1 MKNNMLNILETYKK
15 TRVCEPVDLD
25 WLKGKLNENELSEL
39 RKQIEYIVLEAE
51 EEAFVSALGYS
62 AGEIGA

>member
-15 TRVCEPVDLD
+15 IRVCEPVDLD
-25 WLKGKLNENELSEL
+25 WLKGKLNESELSEL

>member
-1 MKNNMLNILETYKK
+1 MKNNMLNILESYKK

-25 WLKGKLNENELSEL
+25 WLKGKLNESELSEL

-62 AGEIGA
+62 AGEIRA